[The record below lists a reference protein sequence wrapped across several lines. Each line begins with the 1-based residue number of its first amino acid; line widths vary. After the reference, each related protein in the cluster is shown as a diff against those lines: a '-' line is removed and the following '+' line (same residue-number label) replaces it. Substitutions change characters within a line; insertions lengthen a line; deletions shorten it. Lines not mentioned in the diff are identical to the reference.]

1 MEALA
6 SEIQKKKKEKEP
18 TYKRNLKL
26 MKERLSLVFDKSK
39 RKKSK

>member
-6 SEIQKKKKEKEP
+6 SEIRKKKKEP
-18 TYKRNLKL
+18 TYKQNLKL
-26 MKERLSLVFDKSK
+26 MRERLSLVFDKSK